1 MKKKTL
7 IFFFARKS
15 AGFTLVEIMIAVA
28 IIAVLVAISI
38 PSILRSRLIANETD
52 AIQAVRTIHSAE
64 AIYRISNPT
73 YADIFTL
80 ATSTPPYIIGFT
92 PPFGVFAFKKA
103 YIFTVNN
110 ISADRYTVFG
120 FPRSYGK
127 TGVRSFR
134 CNETGAIQYCTAEP
148 AYCFFST
155 DDWKFLGR

>member
-1 MKKKTL
+1 MKKKAL
-7 IFFFARKS
+7 IFLFARKS

-38 PSILRSRLIANETD
+38 PSILRSRLIANEDD

-80 ATSTPPYIIGFT
+80 ITSKPPYITGFT
-92 PPFGVFAFKKA
+92 TPGVFGWRKA
-103 YIFTVNN
+103 YFFTVVN
-110 ISADRYTVFG
+110 ISSDRYTVFG
-120 FPRSYGK
+120 FPRSYSK

-148 AYCFFST
+148 TVCYFSS
-155 DDWKFLGR
+155 DDWKFLGQ